1 MTVQSGRLLLLSA
14 GFLCLISFA
23 GSASAATL
31 GAERGLSFAEVA
43 SRVRSSVVTVAAA
56 VIDKRALAMK
66 GKRSGAEESG
76 RGPQPQDDFSPSR
89 PKQRP
94 GEPPRQF
101 TSIGSG
107 FVIDANGLVV
117 TNNHVIEGGNAIY
130 VILSD
135 GTELKVDRIV
145 GRDPKSDITVLKVT
159 PKAPVQLHAVS
170 FGDSSTMRVG
180 DWVLAIGNPFG
191 LDGTV
196 TAGILSGRGR
206 DINAGPYDDFLQT
219 DAAINRG
226 NSGGPLFNASG
237 EVIGINTAI
246 FSPSG
251 GSIGLG
257 FAIPSNTARRIV
269 DQLERYGE
277 TRWGWI
283 GVRLQTPSD
292 DWAAG
297 MHLSGPEGALIAR
310 VDKGSPADLAGLAE
324 GDLVLSFAGFPVKH
338 ARQLPRYIAQAGIGE
353 EVEAIVL
360 RGGERKTVKVKV
372 GLLETAA
379 PELTS
384 APQPR
389 TKRQKV
395 GKISFEALNDSIRGR
410 FAGDTEGAAVAGG
423 PGGFAADQPLQPGDV
438 VTGAAH
444 QKVRTVEELE
454 TRLDELRHMGRTE
467 ALLTVEKPSGA
478 VVFASLPLGDE

>member
-1 MTVQSGRLLLLSA
+1 MTVQSSRLLLLGA
-14 GFLCLISFA
+14 GFLALSSFA
-23 GSASAATL
+23 GSVPSAGLEADAS
-31 GAERGLSFAEVA
+31 RSFADVA
-43 SRVRSSVVTVAAA
+43 TRVRTSVVTVAAA
-56 VIDKRALAMK
+56 VVDRHALAMK
-66 GKRSGAEESG
+66 GKKGGGEDQSNERDS
-76 RGPQPQDDFSPSR
+76 QDDFSPSR

-107 FVIDANGLVV
+107 FVIDSSGVVV
-117 TNNHVIEGGNAIY
+117 TNNHVIEGGNVIY
-130 VILSD
+130 VILAD
-135 GTELKVDRIV
+135 GTELKVDKV
-145 GRDPKSDITVLKVT
+145 LGRDSKSDITVLKVT
-159 PKAPVQLHAVS
+159 PKTPAQLRPVS
-170 FGDSSTMRVG
+170 FGDSSRTRVG

-226 NSGGPLFNASG
+226 NSGGPLFNADG

-297 MHLSGPEGALIAR
+297 QHLANAEGALIAR
-310 VDKGSPADLAGLAE
+310 IDKGGPADTAGLEE
-324 GDLVLSFAGFPVKH
+324 GDLILSFGGHSIKH
-338 ARQLPRYIAQAGIGE
+338 ARQLPRYIAQAAIGE
-353 EVEAIVL
+353 DAEAVIL
-360 RGGERKTVKVKV
+360 RGGERRTVKIKV
-372 GLLETAA
+372 GELENLT
-379 PELTS
+379 PELSS
-384 APQPR
+384 APPKP
-389 TKRQKV
+389 KRQKF
-395 GKISFEALNDSIRGR
+395 GKIGFEAP
-410 FAGDTEGAAVAGG
+410 AGDGRMQLAAA
-423 PGGFAADQPLQPGDV
+423 
-438 VTGAAH
+438 
-444 QKVRTVEELE
+444 R
-454 TRLDELRHMGRTE
+454 R
-467 ALLTVEKPSGA
+467 
-478 VVFASLPLGDE
+478 

>member
-1 MTVQSGRLLLLSA
+1 MTVQGSRLFLFGA
-14 GFLCLISFA
+14 GFFALASLAGSSSSVAQAAESGSSFA
-23 GSASAATL
+23 DIAG
-31 GAERGLSFAEVA
+31 
-43 SRVRSSVVTVAAA
+43 RVRASVVTVAAA
-56 VIDKRALAMK
+56 VVDRHALAMRGRK
-66 GKRSGAEESG
+66 G
-76 RGPQPQDDFSPSR
+76 RGEDRSSEPQSQDDFSPAR

-107 FVIDANGLVV
+107 FIVDPSGLIV

-130 VILSD
+130 VILAD
-135 GTELKVDRIV
+135 GTEFKVDRIV

-159 PKAPVQLHAVS
+159 PKASEPLKAVA
-170 FGDSSTMRVG
+170 FGDSSKMRVG

-226 NSGGPLFNASG
+226 NSGGPLFNESG

-257 FAIPSNTARRIV
+257 FAIPSNTARRVV

-277 TRWGWI
+277 TKWGWI

-292 DWAAG
+292 DWA
-297 MHLSGPEGALIAR
+297 MEQHLPGAQGALIAR
-310 VDKGSPADLAGLAE
+310 IDKGGPADVAGLQE
-324 GDLVLSFAGFPVKH
+324 GDLILSFDGYSIKH
-338 ARQLPRYIAQAGIGE
+338 ARQLPRYIAQAPVGE
-353 EVEAIVL
+353 EVEALIL
-360 RGGERKTVKVKV
+360 RGGERKTVKIKMARQ
-372 GLLETAA
+372 EDANA
-379 PELTS
+379 PKITS
-384 APQPR
+384 SR
-389 TKRQKV
+389 RQKF
-395 GKISFEALNDSIRGR
+395 GKMSFEPLTGALGFTFSDG
-410 FAGDTEGAAVAGG
+410 AGG
-423 PGGFAADQPLQPGDV
+423 AVVAAGQTGPAANGALQRGDAV
-438 VTGAAH
+438 LEAAH
-444 QKVRTVEELE
+444 QKVRTVEEFE
-454 TRLDELRHMGRTE
+454 ARLGELRRMGRTE
-467 ALLTVEKPSGA
+467 ALLTIEKPSGSI
-478 VVFASLPLGDE
+478 VFTSLPLVEE

>member
-1 MTVQSGRLLLLSA
+1 MTVQSSRLLLLSA
-14 GFLCLISFA
+14 GLISIASFA
-23 GSASAATL
+23 GSASSATL
-31 GAERGLSFAEVA
+31 GAEPSQSFADIA

-56 VIDKRALAMK
+56 VVDKHALAMRGKK
-66 GKRSGAEESG
+66 GDTGEESS
-76 RGPQPQDDFSPSR
+76 RGDDFSPSR

-107 FVIDANGLVV
+107 FVIDPSGLVV

-135 GTELKVDRIV
+135 GTELKVDKIV

-159 PKAPVQLHAVS
+159 PKASAPLRAVS
-170 FGDSSTMRVG
+170 FGDSSRTRVG

-257 FAIPSNTARRIV
+257 FAIPSNNARRIV
-269 DQLERYGE
+269 DQLERFGE

-283 GVRLQTPSD
+283 GVRLQTPSE

-297 MHLSGPEGALIAR
+297 MHLPGAEGALIAR
-310 VDKGSPADLAGLAE
+310 VDKGGPADLGGLQE
-324 GDLVLSFAGFPVKH
+324 GDLILSFAGYPIKH
-338 ARQLPRYIAQAGIGE
+338 ARQLPRYIAQAAIGE
-353 EVEAIVL
+353 EVEVTIL
-360 RGGERKTVKVKV
+360 RAGERKPVKIKV
-372 GLLETAA
+372 ARLDAAA
-379 PELTS
+379 PELSS
-384 APQPR
+384 APPR
-389 TKRQKV
+389 TKRQKF
-395 GKISFEALNDSIRGR
+395 GKISFEPLTDEARAQ
-410 FAGDTEGAAVAGG
+410 FAGGAGAEGAVAAGDLG
-423 PGGFAADQPLQPGDV
+423 VAAGKSLMPGDV
-438 VTGAAH
+438 VVEAAH
-444 QKVRTVEELE
+444 RKVRTVEELE
-454 TRLDELRHMGRTE
+454 TRLDELRRMGRTE

-478 VVFASLPLGDE
+478 IVFASLALGEE